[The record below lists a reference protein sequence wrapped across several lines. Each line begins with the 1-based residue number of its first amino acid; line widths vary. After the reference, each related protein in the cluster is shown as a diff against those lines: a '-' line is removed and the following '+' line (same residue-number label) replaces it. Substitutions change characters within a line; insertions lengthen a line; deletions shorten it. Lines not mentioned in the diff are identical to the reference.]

1 MNRRSFIWSAGG
13 VAIAGIAGSG
23 RSLHAAETAA
33 ARTLFADPGPVRV
46 AVLFDPGFPGADD
59 FALTREDLAKALSEF
74 TAEFLTAAEL
84 TAKLPD
90 GGYALLVNPYGSAF
104 PVDCWSTIRLFLS
117 RGGSLLNL
125 GGTPFAVPVRREGLT
140 WRQEIL
146 QTSYHKSSASP
157 AFASLSA
164 RIRKSATFPPTQAR
178 RGSPARSDLLAS
190 TNSITGLPRHAIIH
204 RKMGVRASVT
214 PPSGRWR
221 GRTPPRET

>member
-84 TAKLPD
+84 TAKLTAKLPD
-90 GGYALLVNPYGSAF
+90 GGYALLVNLF
-104 PVDCWSTIRLFLS
+104 PC
-117 RGGSLLNL
+117 
-125 GGTPFAVPVRREGLT
+125 A
-140 WRQEIL
+140 
-146 QTSYHKSSASP
+146 A
-157 AFASLSA
+157 A
-164 RIRKSATFPPTQAR
+164 RC
-178 RGSPARSDLLAS
+178 
-190 TNSITGLPRHAIIH
+190 
-204 RKMGVRASVT
+204 
-214 PPSGRWR
+214 
-221 GRTPPRET
+221 